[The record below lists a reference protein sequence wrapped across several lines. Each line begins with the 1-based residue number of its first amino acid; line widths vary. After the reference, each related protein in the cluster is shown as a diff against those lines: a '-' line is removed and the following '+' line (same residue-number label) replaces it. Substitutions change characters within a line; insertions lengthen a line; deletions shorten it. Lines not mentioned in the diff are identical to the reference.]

1 MFWVLDLIIKYIT
14 VTQNTMLKRQLIVC
28 KACLWRKAGETMP
41 QKHIHGLFDKIR
53 QEEQRVVVNKCHA
66 LKVNFADSFQHGFS
80 VSLFT
85 VSCELFPSVKSPK
98 RGSKAVIWH
107 LGAWRLGC
115 SKKHFRLLQ
124 FTHTFTYK
132 FSSVK
137 SIQWK
142 ISM

>member
-1 MFWVLDLIIKYIT
+1 
-14 VTQNTMLKRQLIVC
+14 
-28 KACLWRKAGETMP
+28 MP

-98 RGSKAVIWH
+98 RGSKAVPGTPTRTPLCDEQWVGIH
-107 LGAWRLGC
+107 LD
-115 SKKHFRLLQ
+115 
-124 FTHTFTYK
+124 
-132 FSSVK
+132 
-137 SIQWK
+137 
-142 ISM
+142 